1 MLHPPVAADVG
12 EEVFRR
18 CLVRSEAGDVEDGLA
33 ARVPPA
39 FLLVRGVALDEQ
51 GLLRVLEPGAVRCR
65 QGADGAGLDPA
76 AADLAGRGGDG
87 RRFPGQPVQGLV
99 QRRLVAQ
106 DRPQVVGVLGLPQVE
121 RVLPVRLH
129 RVARDDNAVER
140 ERGEQ
145 RPEVADLVGLPGFR
159 DLVLGDHDA
168 RHVGDGGE
176 EVHLLVPS
184 GLGALAF
191 LAVDGDRPAGGNVP
205 GIPGDGGVQP
215 GVERVRPEPAVLPVL
230 AEGFRGWRLPLL
242 LPFLLLAPLL
252 RAVRGIRGRDRGVER
267 ERGHRSGQS
276 RLELVRVQQ
285 LPEPVQHRRG
295 RRHPQP
301 GPRADPAA
309 VRGQHLLAPAPHG
322 DQVSQFPRHKNAAP
336 RHDPLNGPEIY

>member
-1 MLHPPVAADVG
+1 ML
-12 EEVFRR
+12 
-18 CLVRSEAGDVEDGLA
+18 
-33 ARVPPA
+33 
-39 FLLVRGVALDEQ
+39 
-51 GLLRVLEPGAVRCR
+51 
-65 QGADGAGLDPA
+65 
-76 AADLAGRGGDG
+76 
-87 RRFPGQPVQGLV
+87 
-99 QRRLVAQ
+99 

-129 RVARDDNAVER
+129 RVARDDDAVER

-267 ERGHRSGQS
+267 ERGHRSGQG

-309 VRGQHLLAPAPHG
+309 VRGQHLLAPAPRGLRDRQRPRARRRHAR
-322 DQVSQFPRHKNAAP
+322 DQHRYQRRQRMPLPLRFPRIGQAPLQHRPERHRIRGRPGRKVAADEVSKP
-336 RHDPLNGPEIY
+336 R